1 MKKSEEKQAQI
12 EDLESE
18 LEDLYTMSEE
28 AACFRYHVD
37 CKEEAIDNLKDE
49 LKEAYKTLDE
59 AEREEEA
66 EGYAGWCDP
75 AESLIKIYDYGDD
88 IHHR

>member
-12 EDLESE
+12 EELENE

-37 CKEEAIDNLKDE
+37 CKEDAIDILKDE
-49 LKEAYKTLDE
+49 LEEAYEAFEE

-66 EGYAGWCDP
+66 EGYDGWLDP
-75 AESLIKIYDYGDD
+75 AFRTMADFD
-88 IHHR
+88 RMRV

>member
-12 EDLESE
+12 EALESE

-37 CKEEAIDNLKDE
+37 CKEEAINNLKDE
-49 LKEAYKTLDE
+49 LEEAYKAFEE

-75 AESLIKIYDYGDD
+75 AFRTMADFN
-88 IHHR
+88 RMRV

>member
-12 EDLESE
+12 EELESE

-37 CKEEAIDNLKDE
+37 CKEDALGILKDE
-49 LKEAYKTLDE
+49 LKGAYEAFEE

-66 EGYAGWCDP
+66 EGYDGWLDP
-75 AESLIKIYDYGDD
+75 AFRTMADFD
-88 IHHR
+88 RMRV